1 MGNQVYRTDGHLH
14 EATADDVRK
23 GNVFRPVQQSEG
35 TTYAFGDSVVVDVF
49 FNDRHGRRLSGHEAD
64 QASDKRLYAK
74 LARPYCFVSGAETC
88 CPSVLTGV
96 EQFVVEA
103 SRLHGP
109 DSPYRLVVQSTG
121 LAANYTT

>member
-1 MGNQVYRTDGHLH
+1 MADQIYKTDGHLH
-14 EATADDVRK
+14 EATADDIRK
-23 GNVFRPVQQSEG
+23 GNVLRPVQSEG
-35 TTYAFGDSVVVDVF
+35 TTYAFGDTVIVDVYF
-49 FNDRHGRRLSGHEAD
+49 KDRHGHRLSSVDSEKV
-64 QASDKRLYAK
+64 QYKTLYAK

-96 EQFVVEA
+96 EQFEVEA

-121 LAANYTT
+121 KAANYTT